1 MRHYCPQTHLLLLEA
16 KPLPP
21 SFAVSSCLTWHHLIW
36 GVSWLPFIFSFWS
49 ADIMN
54 VLRLVSGLFYLLTFW
69 GCVIPLLS
77 LVLDVV
83 HGFSFSFSLLCL
95 VLCSD
100 AKTSAFVTIIFPGY
114 SCVFVLRYV
123 GSLHYVQI
131 QMTKYYISRRADIY
145 VQYLTDL
152 FQKYS

>member
-1 MRHYCPQTHLLLLEA
+1 MRLLSSNSPA
-16 KPLPP
+16 VIRGKTPP
-21 SFAVSSCLTWHHLIW
+21 TFICCLTWHHLIW

-49 ADIMN
+49 ADIMK
-54 VLRLVSGLFYLLTFW
+54 VLRLGGGLFYLLTFW

-77 LVLDVV
+77 LVLNVV

-95 VLCSD
+95 VLCRD
-100 AKTSAFVTIIFPGY
+100 AKTFVTIIFPGY

-123 GSLHYVQI
+123 GSLHYAQI

-145 VQYLTDL
+145 VKYLTDL